1 MEIMQE
7 LADLALLKD
16 AKSGGANDATTTF
29 FEAFD
34 QLSTQPIEVRG
45 DTFKLVEGTHF
56 LAHGDKLYVR
66 PEEVKRMMK
75 GAGYTIPAN
84 LKRALEAA
92 DVLVNQVK
100 IRGVGGSGKEQ
111 HQNRWD
117 EDKKQYNCW
126 VLKRPAD

>member
-1 MEIMQE
+1 
-7 LADLALLKD
+7 
-16 AKSGGANDATTTF
+16 
-29 FEAFD
+29 
-34 QLSTQPIEVRG
+34 
-45 DTFKLVEGTHF
+45 
-56 LAHGDKLYVR
+56 
-66 PEEVKRMMK
+66 MMK

-100 IRGVGGSGKEQ
+100 IRGVGSSGKEQ

-117 EDKKQYNCW
+117 VDKQYNCW